1 MPQRS
6 EGCSV
11 WTPLIRKAGCSS
23 LDGCDFSN
31 TREVTEEGHRDIILL
46 VKHSL
51 PTPYAQAEGH
61 LFILR
66 MSYLAPMGCL

>member
-1 MPQRS
+1 MPWRS
-6 EGCSV
+6 RAAVYGLLSYERLGV
-11 WTPLIRKAGCSS
+11 LPS
-23 LDGCDFSN
+23 LEGCDFSN
-31 TREVTEEGHRDIILL
+31 TREVIEEGHRDIILL

-66 MSYLAPMGCL
+66 